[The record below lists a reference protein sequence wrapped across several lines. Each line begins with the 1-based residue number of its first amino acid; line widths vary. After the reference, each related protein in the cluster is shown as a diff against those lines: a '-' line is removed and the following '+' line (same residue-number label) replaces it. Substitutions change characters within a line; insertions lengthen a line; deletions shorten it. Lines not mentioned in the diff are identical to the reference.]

1 MTAPVRG
8 GERDLTGVWNG
19 LYTYQDGRST
29 SFVAT
34 LIESGGVLSGTTHEP
49 GTLGGDV
56 GAMLYASLSGAR
68 RDSSVGFTKTYDR
81 PDVFHQSPIVYEG
94 ALNGDGTEI
103 EGRWT
108 IVKAWSGKFLMIRAP
123 GQQVQAERKVVERAR

>member
-1 MTAPVRG
+1 MAGRVCDSKRN
-8 GERDLTGVWNG
+8 LTGIWNG

-34 LIESGGVLSGTTHEP
+34 LIESGGALSGTTHEP
-49 GTLGGDV
+49 STLAGSS
-56 GAMLYASLSGAR
+56 GATLYACVAGFR
-68 RDSSVGFTKTYDR
+68 RDASVTFTKTYDR
-81 PDVFHQSPIVYEG
+81 PDVFHQSPILYEG

-108 IVKAWSGKFLMIRAP
+108 IARVWSGKFLMIRSP
-123 GQQVQAERKVVERAR
+123 GQEMKATRKAFEWT